1 MILSRRTTISLV
13 LGAIGLVLLFVAPLA
28 VRRSQAWIEADR
40 RAEEAAQAQLWTRLA
55 PLEQKL
61 FEAATGGPPVS
72 GATVL
77 LPVTAPA
84 PTPAPGNSIESS
96 AEQP

>member
-28 VRRSQAWIEADR
+28 VRWAQAWIEADR
-40 RAEEAAQAQLWTRLA
+40 RAEEADQAQLWTQLA

-61 FEAATGGPPVS
+61 FDAAAGGPPVS
-72 GATVL
+72 GPTVL
-77 LPVTAPA
+77 FPAPA
-84 PTPAPGNSIESS
+84 PGSSSESPA
-96 AEQP
+96 AQP